1 MIAAMLAVWILFSM
15 FLSLLT
21 GPGTIL
27 ATVILWL
34 IVNLKSRQL
43 RRREIRI
50 NQGLCAN
57 CGYDLRATPLLCP
70 ECGRDATL
78 DEPTWRRMRR
88 EREAELTSSPAGTP
102 GEGRGGGSLSEST
115 PPEGSSP
122 PPLPSPGVPVEGNRV
137 IIGPKSS

>member
-1 MIAAMLAVWILFSM
+1 MQSWRPFRALNTPEAQELFAFALPMLAAILAVWILFSM
-15 FLSLLT
+15 LLSLLT

-43 RRREIRI
+43 RRREMRI

-57 CGYDLRATPLLCP
+57 CGYDLRATPLRCP

-88 EREAELTSSPAGTP
+88 EREAEQQKQAQTAS
-102 GEGRGGGSLSEST
+102 ELSD
-115 PPEGSSP
+115 
-122 PPLPSPGVPVEGNRV
+122 VPR
-137 IIGPKSS
+137 